1 MTIKTRS
8 AKNKGKKFQ
17 NDIAKKISDLLNLPW
32 GRDEC
37 IASRE
42 IGQPG
47 VDIRLVSEA
56 LKRFPYSVE
65 CKRCEKWDIHTYIKQ
80 AKSNLLPNTDWL
92 LFCRRNNEAGVVIID
107 IDVFF
112 DILKQISR

>member
-1 MTIKTRS
+1 MPIKTRS

-17 NDIAKKISDLLNLPW
+17 NDIAEKISCLLDLPW
-32 GRDEC
+32 GKDEC

-56 LKRFPYSVE
+56 RKRFPYSVE
-65 CKRCEKWDIHTYIKQ
+65 CKRSEKWGIHKYIEQ

-92 LFCRRNNEAGVVIID
+92 LFCRRNNESGVVILD
-107 IDVFF
+107 INVFF
-112 DILKQISR
+112 DILKQINR